1 MAMTVTESNAF
12 NRLMDWLFK
21 SKGPDGKKVTDAEAR
36 EAAQCLALSSHKRLM
51 CGITPDQVDGRWRN
65 RRKK

>member
-1 MAMTVTESNAF
+1 MAMTVTEANAF

-21 SKGPDGKKVTDAEAR
+21 SKDLRGKKISDAEAK
-36 EAAQCLALSSHKRLM
+36 EAAKVLAASSNKRLM
-51 CGITPDQVDGRWRN
+51 AGISPDQVDGRWRY

>member
-1 MAMTVTESNAF
+1 MAMTVTEAHAF

-21 SKGPDGKKVTDAEAR
+21 SKDLQGKPISNAEAK
-36 EAAQCLALSSHKRLM
+36 EAAKTLAASSHKRLM
-51 CGITPDQVDGRWRN
+51 AGISPDQLDGRWRH